1 MTTNFKLPVEPTAQQ
16 LRAQID
22 HMKQAQLRDGPPSA
36 ALRKDRIDRAI
47 ELLRT
52 HQDALVDAMSADYGN
67 RSRQQ
72 SLLADILAPIESL
85 RYNRQ
90 HLDAWMAAPPTLE
103 PMPGVQASVE
113 YQPLGVVGIISPW
126 NFPLVLAFG
135 PLASAFAA
143 GNRAILKPS
152 ELTPRT
158 SALVADLI
166 ARYFD
171 SDEVTTVLGGAET
184 GAMFSTQPFD
194 HLVFTGS
201 TQVAHHVMRAA
212 ADNLVPVTLE
222 LGGKSPVLV
231 GRSADLRQVAERVL
245 TVKTFNAGQICL
257 SPDYVLIPSGQV
269 DAFVAQA
276 KAAVARMYPHLRDNA
291 DYTSMVNVRG
301 FERQLA
307 LVEDARQR
315 GARIVSLAPAD
326 EDLYDPVVR
335 KMAPTLI
342 VGATDAM
349 RAMQE
354 EIFGPVLPVVGY
366 DTLEQAIAYINAHP
380 RPLALYHFSDDA
392 GEQQQVKTATTSGAL
407 VINDAMTHVFFD
419 ALPFGGVGASG
430 IGHYHGEYGF
440 ETLSHIKP
448 VVLQSAG
455 GESNLLMRAPY
466 QATSAATLN
475 AMIRAD
481 V

>member
-1 MTTNFKLPVEPTAQQ
+1 MTANFKLPFQPTAQQ

-22 HMKQAQLRDGPPSA
+22 AMKQAQLDAGPPSA

-47 ELLRT
+47 DLLRT
-52 HQDALVDAMSADYGN
+52 HKEALVEAINADYGN
-67 RSRQQ
+67 RGRQQ
-72 SLLADILAPIESL
+72 TLLADILASVESL
-85 RYNRQ
+85 RYNRE
-90 HLDAWMAAPPTLE
+90 HLDQWMAPPATLE
-103 PMPGVQASVE
+103 PAPGVQATVA

-158 SALVADLI
+158 SELVAELI

-171 SDEVTTVLGGAET
+171 SDEVTTVLGGPET
-184 GAMFSTQPFD
+184 GSMFSAQPFD

-212 ADNLVPVTLE
+212 SDNLVPVTLE

-231 GRSADLRQVAERVL
+231 GEDADLRSVAERVL

-257 SPDYVLIPSGQV
+257 SPDYVLLPAGRV

-276 KAAVARMYPHLRDNA
+276 RAALAQMYPSMRDNP
-291 DYTSMVNVRG
+291 DYTAMINTRG

-307 LVEDARQR
+307 LVEDARR
-315 GARIVSLAPAD
+315 LGAGVVDMAPAG
-326 EDLYDPVVR
+326 EDLSDPLVH
-335 KMAPTLI
+335 KMAPTLLT
-342 VGATDAM
+342 GATDAM

-354 EIFGPVLPVVGY
+354 EIFGPVLPLVGY
-366 DTLEQAIAYINAHP
+366 ETLDEAIAYINAHP
-380 RPLALYHFSDDA
+380 RPLALYYFGDDGA
-392 GEQQQVKTATTSGAL
+392 EQEQVKTRTTSGAL

-430 IGHYHGEYGF
+430 MGHYHGEYGF
-440 ETLSHIKP
+440 KALSHAKP

-455 GESNLLMRAPY
+455 GETNLLMRAPY
-466 QATSAATLN
+466 SPAAE
-475 AMIRAD
+475 AMIEAMIQA
-481 V
+481 